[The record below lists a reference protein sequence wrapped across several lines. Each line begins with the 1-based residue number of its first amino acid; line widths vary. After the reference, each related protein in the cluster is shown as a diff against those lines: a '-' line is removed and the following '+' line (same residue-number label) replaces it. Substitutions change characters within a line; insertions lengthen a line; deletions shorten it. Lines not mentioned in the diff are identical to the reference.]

1 MTFLEMEMKEIDRNT
16 CNDTNNITSLISTRL
31 KYVLDIS
38 KTEQAFT
45 VEEYKH
51 THTNTNT
58 HTQTPA
64 RANSKYQKYIPIN
77 PEKNNKFRKWKKRQ
91 ASG

>member
-51 THTNTNT
+51 THTNTHT
-58 HTQTPA
+58 HKHPHAQTVNIKNIFQSI
-64 RANSKYQKYIPIN
+64 RKKTINSEN
-77 PEKNNKFRKWKKRQ
+77 EKKGKQVGK
-91 ASG
+91 

>member
-51 THTNTNT
+51 THTNTHAHTNT
-58 HTQTPA
+58 RT
-64 RANSKYQKYIPIN
+64 
-77 PEKNNKFRKWKKRQ
+77 RKQ
-91 ASG
+91 